1 MELQLK
7 ITGCLLIVLSM
18 IHLIFPRYFAW
29 QTELRSISLI
39 NRQMMYVHTFFIA
52 FVVFMIGVLCLTSF
66 SELIGT
72 DLGRKISLGIGIFW
86 GVRLIIQ
93 FIGYS
98 PKLWRGKMFE
108 TWMHVVFSGLWV
120 YLTGVFMAVY
130 FN

>member
-7 ITGCLLIVLSM
+7 ITGCLLIILSM

-98 PKLWRGKMFE
+98 PKLWRGV
-108 TWMHVVFSGLWV
+108 THRLS
-120 YLTGVFMAVY
+120 TP
-130 FN
+130 NI